1 MTDEVAIARRRLG
14 AVHDELR
21 NAGLN
26 PIEAL
31 TEVAAT
37 LTGRLKVE
45 GNSRLP
51 ASAIGRL
58 LVLRD
63 VVVDGALL
71 ANLYQEFL
79 LSEARN
85 GLGQYLTPLPVADF
99 VADVAS
105 RSVDEGMAVDPF
117 CGSGLLLDC
126 LGQRAPELKL
136 IGIEINEPV
145 AALAEALSELTARS
159 IDVRNTDAFAGLADG
174 TLPEADVV
182 VTNPPFGATV
192 TTADITSLRFS
203 GVPESLLALGKWP
216 AELLGLEVC
225 LRILR
230 PGGVLVAVLPQSV
243 ITNTRWDGYRRDLFS
258 RLSVK
263 HVVSLPEATFMPFR
277 GVAKAC
283 VIVGAHEPSSLPYRC
298 SFYRSQSVGYTDAG
312 RVSSP
317 CDLPTIV
324 EQIAAGAV
332 PERAEAGVDGA
343 VRIEASTAKRSGR
356 GHRRLGDVAE
366 IIRGKNP
373 PSSHYMSEGPILLKV
388 GDLAGSLVSWRSR
401 ERNHVPTIWFDKQR
415 ALHLR
420 PGDICLTAAAH
431 RPRYI
436 GLKVDLLDEVPECGA
451 MPSGEVMV
459 IRLRGDSGIDPAALL
474 FYLRGSDGYG
484 QIQEIVRGST
494 GHLYPK
500 DLAELRLPPFDA
512 EAAAETAHLFR
523 EAADHF
529 RKYLAREHAAATAA
543 GWAAVSSVD
552 NG

>member
-1 MTDEVAIARRRLG
+1 MTDEVASARRRLG
-14 AVHDELR
+14 AVHDVLR

-31 TEVAAT
+31 TQVAAA
-37 LTGRLKVE
+37 LTGRLEVE
-45 GNSRLP
+45 RNARLP
-51 ASAIGRL
+51 ASAIERL
-58 LVLRD
+58 LALRD

-85 GLGQYLTPLPVADF
+85 GLGQYLTPLPVAEL
-99 VADVAS
+99 VADVAA
-105 RSVDEGMAVDPF
+105 RSVDEGVAVDPF

-126 LGQRAPELKL
+126 LGQRAPEMKL

-145 AALAEALSELTARS
+145 AALAEALSELTART
-159 IDVRNTDAFAGLADG
+159 IDVRRTDAFAGLADG

-182 VTNPPFGATV
+182 VTNPPFGATA
-192 TTADITSLRFS
+192 TTADVTSLRFA
-203 GVPESLLALGKWP
+203 GVSESLLALGKWP

-225 LRILR
+225 FRILR

-243 ITNTRWDGYRRDLFS
+243 VTNTRWDGYRRDLFS

-263 HVVSLPEATFMPFR
+263 DIVSLPEATFMPFR

-283 VIVGAHEPSSLPYRC
+283 VLIGAHEAACLPYRC
-298 SFYRSQSVGYTDAG
+298 SFHRSQSVGYTDAG

-317 CDLPTIV
+317 CDLPTIA
-324 EQIAAGAV
+324 EQIAVAAV
-332 PERAEAGVDGA
+332 PERAKVGVDGS
-343 VRIEASTAKRSGR
+343 VRVEASTAKRSGR
-356 GHRRLGDVAE
+356 GYRRLGDVAE

-373 PSSHYMSEGPILLKV
+373 PSSHYMNEGPILLKV

-401 ERNHVPTIWFDKQR
+401 ERNHVPKVWFDKQH

-436 GLKVDLLDEVPECGA
+436 GLKVDLLDEVPDCGA

-459 IRLRGDSGIDPAALL
+459 IRLREDSGIDPAALL

-512 EAAAETAHLFR
+512 EAAAETTRLFR
-523 EAADHF
+523 TAANHF
-529 RKYLAREHAAATAA
+529 RKYLAHEHAAVTVAA
-543 GWAAVSSVD
+543 WAVSSVD